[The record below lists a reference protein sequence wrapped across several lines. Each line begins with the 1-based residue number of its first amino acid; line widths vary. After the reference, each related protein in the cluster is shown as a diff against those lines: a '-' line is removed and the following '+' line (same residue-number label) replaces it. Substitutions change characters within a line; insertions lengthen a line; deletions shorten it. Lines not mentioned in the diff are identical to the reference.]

1 MEGFTSQPV
10 QKIVGISRLTA
21 AVLFESGRLENNGQ
35 IQSSDFLNS
44 RIETELGYRLNKTI
58 NEEVSID
65 EVRNLVNEVVAVV
78 EILDAS
84 LEDLKN
90 ITAVDFIAANT
101 FSSHFM
107 IDNAPSVNK
116 LDPNIVVVTLFHED
130 TLSNQGLAVD
140 ALGDQWKALS
150 QLINKVVLHGYE
162 IRASE
167 ILITGALG
175 FVLQSNKGEY
185 TANFGNELGQI
196 KFEIH

>member
-1 MEGFTSQPV
+1 VEGFTSQPV